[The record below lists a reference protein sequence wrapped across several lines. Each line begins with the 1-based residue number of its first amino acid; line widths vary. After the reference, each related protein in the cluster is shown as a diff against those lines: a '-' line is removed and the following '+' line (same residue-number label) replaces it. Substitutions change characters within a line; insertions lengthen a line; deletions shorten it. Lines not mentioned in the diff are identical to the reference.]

1 MEYSS
6 ISRTH
11 ASAIEPFTL
20 HPNPDS
26 IRYVVGKFLFKFSVL
41 VIHQD
46 FETTNMR
53 IMLEK
58 FKRIFEN
65 KRRINNQQ
73 FFLKAGRQ
81 KTNFADEG
89 PNAKNRRN
97 ADDQRK
103 TIDVEEKLYRM
114 ESTRKYDIM
123 KRYCPALNQANYLRI
138 EFEMYVGKEVRDFM
152 AKRSEYLSLI
162 LKVAQEQE
170 E

>member
-1 MEYSS
+1 MNS

-46 FETTNMR
+46 FETTNM
-53 IMLEK
+53 
-58 FKRIFEN
+58 
-65 KRRINNQQ
+65 
-73 FFLKAGRQ
+73 
-81 KTNFADEG
+81 
-89 PNAKNRRN
+89 
-97 ADDQRK
+97 
-103 TIDVEEKLYRM
+103 VEEKLYRM